1 MNNLLFGLS
10 AEWFTNLHTPQK
22 NVGVKTGKIS
32 IPGSI
37 ARAGN
42 IKVYE
47 DGATP
52 KRMTQSLS
60 EVLGDPWHHLSID
73 LCPTCD
79 KEFSFWEPINPGDHF
94 HQIVCVNLCT
104 KCSDKSAEGIIPID
118 MFSEWEEV
126 EAFRK
131 EQGFTDYRTA
141 KDKMLVG
148 FDHAEALIMNAEFD
162 EDRELFGWEREP
174 DYAIGL
180 TDEEAGRM
188 AYFYA
193 GGRHTDIY
201 GEDYYD
207 PHADL
212 MRDREREMGVY

>member
-1 MNNLLFGLS
+1 MDYGFLKEIS
-10 AEWFTNLHTPQK
+10 QSMISPVPQK
-22 NVGVKTGKIS
+22 KEQKRSRLS

-37 ARAGN
+37 ARSKF

-47 DGATP
+47 AGQEH
-52 KRMTQSLS
+52 KSMTISLS

-79 KEFSFWEPINPGDHF
+79 NEFSFWEPLDPGDHF
-94 HQIVCVNLCT
+94 HQIVCVNMCD
-104 KCSDKSAEGIIPID
+104 KCSEKSAEGIIPIH
-118 MFSEWEEV
+118 MFSEWDEV

-131 EQGFTDYRTA
+131 EQGFIDYRTA
-141 KDKMLVG
+141 KDKMLIG
-148 FDHAEALIMNAEFD
+148 FDHAEAIVMNAEID
-162 EDRELFGWEREP
+162 KDRELYGGRDF
-174 DYAIGL
+174 DNGL
-180 TDEEAGRM
+180 MGMTDEEASRM

-193 GGRHTDIY
+193 GGRHPDIY
-201 GEDYYD
+201 AEDYYD